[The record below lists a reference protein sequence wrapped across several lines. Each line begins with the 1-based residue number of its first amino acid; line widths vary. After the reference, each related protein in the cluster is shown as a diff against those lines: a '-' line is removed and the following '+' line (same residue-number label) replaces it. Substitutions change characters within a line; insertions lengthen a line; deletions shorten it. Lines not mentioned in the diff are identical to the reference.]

1 MSTAITLEQ
10 AQAQLAAMLAA
21 QSSGNLRSITING
34 RTTTFATSAEFLEQ
48 LNYWVRMVSD
58 LQRRAAGRSRHG
70 YVGAS
75 FRSPQ

>member
-21 QSSGNLRSITING
+21 QSAGNLRSITING
-34 RTTTFATSAEFLEQ
+34 RTTTFATTAEFLEQ
-48 LNYWVRMVSD
+48 LNYWVRMVTEF
-58 LQRRAAGRSRHG
+58 QRRAAGRSRHG
-70 YVGAS
+70 YAGAS